1 METQERRSTL
11 ATRLYERELPG
22 GGYVAIEVQ
31 RSPAGDRDTPVTRL
45 RVERR
50 HARDRRTG
58 HEAPIIAELAGDEWS
73 PNFTTIFQI
82 ARDNAAIA
90 RGLLDW
96 QAERRSRAD

>member
-1 METQERRSTL
+1 METQERTPTV

-31 RSPAGDRDTPVTRL
+31 RRWAGERDTPVTRL
-45 RVERR
+45 CVERR
-50 HARDRRTG
+50 HARDRRAG
-58 HEAPIIAELAGDEWS
+58 HEPPVIAELVGDEWS

-96 QAERRSRAD
+96 QAGRRGHAD

>member
-1 METQERRSTL
+1 METQERTPTV

-31 RSPAGDRDTPVTRL
+31 RRWAGESDTPVTRL
-45 RVERR
+45 CVERR
-50 HARDRRTG
+50 HARDRRAG
-58 HEAPIIAELAGDEWS
+58 HEPPIIAQLDGDEWS
-73 PNFTTIFQI
+73 QNFTTIFQI

-96 QAERRSRAD
+96 QAGRRTRVD